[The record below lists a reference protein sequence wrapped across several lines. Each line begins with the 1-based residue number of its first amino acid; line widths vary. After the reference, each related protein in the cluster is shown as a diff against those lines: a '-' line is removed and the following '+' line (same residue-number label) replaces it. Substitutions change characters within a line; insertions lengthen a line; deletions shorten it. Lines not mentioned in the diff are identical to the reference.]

1 MRVPAEQNPNA
12 SQVGI
17 LILEESAQAAASV
30 RQLLDSEGWRV
41 QIVADANE
49 LLSQIR
55 DGQWNLVI
63 ANIALTGTD
72 SAAFLTLREL
82 SAVRAD
88 EGGRLRTLY
97 IVPEM
102 SGSHFV
108 KALEQE
114 QLHFVT
120 RPFHFHDFLEKVSD
134 LLVEVQA
141 IAAPLR
147 QVSFELDA
155 GRKKKKDSGQV
166 QSMFAKR
173 DPHTYTEEELS
184 AYELEEA
191 SSSSKRK
198 RTNLGNPHS

>member
-1 MRVPAEQNPNA
+1 M
-12 SQVGI
+12 
-17 LILEESAQAAASV
+17 
-30 RQLLDSEGWRV
+30 

-102 SGSHFV
+102 SGSHFI
-108 KALEQE
+108 KLWNRNSCTSSRG
-114 QLHFVT
+114 LSTFT
-120 RPFHFHDFLEKVSD
+120 IFW
-134 LLVEVQA
+134 
-141 IAAPLR
+141 
-147 QVSFELDA
+147 
-155 GRKKKKDSGQV
+155 RK
-166 QSMFAKR
+166 
-173 DPHTYTEEELS
+173 
-184 AYELEEA
+184 
-191 SSSSKRK
+191 
-198 RTNLGNPHS
+198 

>member
-1 MRVPAEQNPNA
+1 MQDPAEPHTNG

-17 LILEESAQAAASV
+17 LILEESQQAAASV

-41 QIVADANE
+41 QTVADVNE
-49 LLSQIR
+49 LFSQIR

-63 ANIALTGTD
+63 ANIAVTGTD
-72 SAAFLTLREL
+72 SPVFFTLREL
-82 SAVRAD
+82 SAVRSD
-88 EGGRLRTLY
+88 QGGRLRTLY

-134 LLVEVQA
+134 LLVEVEA

-173 DPHTYTEEELS
+173 DPHSYTEEELS

-191 SSSSKRK
+191 GTSKRK
-198 RTNLGNPHS
+198 RLNLGNPHGE